1 MDGAAYRRE
10 DLLGLM
16 ASPDKQIDKLD
27 AAVERVADEHP
38 QARLLMTQPGVGPI
52 TSHKHR
58 RTFLSLTKLSPL
70 LTATEVTTTPARKSH
85 PSTYKQK
92 ANFENQPW
100 R

>member
-58 RTFLSLTKLSPL
+58 AGHFCP
-70 LTATEVTTTPARKSH
+70 
-85 PSTYKQK
+85 
-92 ANFENQPW
+92 
-100 R
+100 